1 MNILLINHYAGSPEM
16 GMEYRPY
23 YMAKEWI
30 KAGHKVTIF
39 AADQAHVRNIKIKID
54 KSFTEELIDDI
65 TYVWIKCPPYHGNGL
80 KRILNMRSF
89 YKQLKS
95 KAKFIADKYTPDVV
109 IASSTYPMDNYA
121 AAKIA
126 KAASA
131 AHIFEVHD
139 LWPLSPME
147 LGGYSSRHPFI
158 KYIQKAEDF
167 AYKNANAVV
176 SMLPETK
183 SYMESRGLDL
193 NKWHYVPNG
202 INKSEWEN
210 MRPIDE
216 DLKKQLIEI
225 RSNFKFTLCY
235 TGSHGIAN
243 ALHNFIEAAEILKE
257 QEIAF
262 VLLGA
267 GPEKESLI
275 RKASELKNVF
285 FFDSLPKQEIPD
297 FLSYFDATYIGLQSQ
312 SLFRFGISPNKL
324 FDYLMAAKPVI
335 QAIDAGNDIVK
346 EANCGI
352 SIEAENAEALS
363 NAVLELTKKSSDEL
377 NIIGSKGRDYVL
389 QHHTYDVLAN
399 RFLTILSDSINSNK
413 HE

>member
-23 YMAKEWI
+23 YMAREWI
-30 KAGHKVTIF
+30 KAGHRVTII
-39 AADQAHVRNIKIKID
+39 AADQAHVRSKEIEID
-54 KSFTEELIDDI
+54 KSFTEELIDGI
-65 TYVWIKCPPYHGNGL
+65 IYVWVKTSPYKGNGL

-95 KAKFIADKYTPDVV
+95 KAKFITDKYTPDVV

-131 AHIFEVHD
+131 THIFEVHD

-193 NKWHYVPNG
+193 SKWHYIPNG

-210 MRPIDE
+210 MHPIGE
-216 DLKKQLIEI
+216 DLKKQLIDI
-225 RSNFKFTLCY
+225 RSNFKFTICY
-235 TGSHGIAN
+235 AGSHGIAN
-243 ALHNFIEAAEILKE
+243 ALHNYIEAAEILKE
-257 QEIAF
+257 KEIAF
-262 VLLGA
+262 ILLGA
-267 GPEKESLI
+267 GPEKDSLI
-275 RKASELKNVF
+275 AKASELKNVF
-285 FFDSLPKQEIPD
+285 FFDSLPKQEIPE
-297 FLSYFDATYIGLQSQ
+297 FLSYFDAAYIGLQRQ

-324 FDYLMAAKPVI
+324 FDYLIAAKPVI
-335 QAIDAGNDIVK
+335 QAIDAGNDIVT

-352 SIEAENAEALS
+352 SIEAENAETLS

-377 NIIGSKGRDYVL
+377 QLMGNNGRDYVL

-399 RFLTILSDSINSNK
+399 RFLSVLIETNDSLK
-413 HE
+413 YG